1 MEYVAVEGLTKGLE
15 VYLPNGHSFNDK
27 YGYFHQV
34 NDFKVTAKLHA

>member
-15 VYLPNGHSFNDK
+15 GYLPNGHSFNDK